1 MFIVIFLHTFFTRND
16 CRIIMNVVIII
27 FERFIL
33 RNYGILYFCSN
44 SIFSTFRLILI
55 FAFMNVGLI
64 LLSFGQ
70 GFYHKYTINVAYLMT
85 VVGTTFIV
93 FSYDAVGAKNRT
105 HHILDEEQMHKV
117 LSYYRGISLPQLRT
131 IRKHY

>member
-1 MFIVIFLHTFFTRND
+1 M
-16 CRIIMNVVIII
+16 
-27 FERFIL
+27 
-33 RNYGILYFCSN
+33 
-44 SIFSTFRLILI
+44 I

-70 GFYHKYTINVAYLMT
+70 GFYHKYTINVAYLTT

-105 HHILDEEQMHKV
+105 RSRTRRRADAQSVKLQSRDQP
-117 LSYYRGISLPQLRT
+117 GPQL
-131 IRKHY
+131 